1 MDIIYIKEINHNIP
15 FIYPISGDQRLTN
28 GSPTAHQRLTNGSP
42 SQLRYQVW
50 NVQPAASKVYETRN
64 EAVMALAWAKSLAY
78 A

>member
-1 MDIIYIKEINHNIP
+1 MDYIYIKEINHNIP
-15 FIYPISGDQRLTN
+15 FMFFQFPE
-28 GSPTAHQRLTNGSP
+28 TNGSP